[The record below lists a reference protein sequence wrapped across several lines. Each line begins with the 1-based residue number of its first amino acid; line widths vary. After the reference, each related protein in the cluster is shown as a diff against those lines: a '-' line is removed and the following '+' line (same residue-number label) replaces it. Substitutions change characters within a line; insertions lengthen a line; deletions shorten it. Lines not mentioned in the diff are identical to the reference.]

1 MTDINII
8 LGRALEKRDRIIA
21 REGDDSGERRKP
33 QYLKALVEEEIKA
46 DVMRDRCLESLSDTP
61 ERHRACFSAKCD

>member
-1 MTDINII
+1 MRTVDELID
-8 LGRALEKRDRIIA
+8 AAEAKRDHIIA

-46 DVMRDRCLESLSDTP
+46 DVMRDRCLKSLSGTP

>member
-1 MTDINII
+1 MRTIDE
-8 LGRALEKRDRIIA
+8 LVDAALAKRDRIIA

-46 DVMRDRCLESLSDTP
+46 DVMRDRCLESLSGTP

>member
-1 MTDINII
+1 MRTVDELID
-8 LGRALEKRDRIIA
+8 AAEAKRDRIIA
-21 REGDDSGERRKP
+21 REGDAGGERCKP

-61 ERHRACFSAKCD
+61 ERHKTCFSAKCD